1 MEIWGPTK
9 DGFLFMVCGFVEILT
24 ASNLRRMG
32 TVIMEWCFMCKNYN
46 WSSLFEI
53 LIMEYG
59 KLKCQILKSSY
70 DWSSLSSSFPILGSQ
85 KTSFVF
91 FCFSIVA
98 FLFSFMIVLYSYVF
112 CQCIQHLFFFQS
124 INYFLIKKKMLV
136 FTNSPFTI
144 NEKTLVSQFFQF
156 RTEHRKHL
164 NNHTDTHKHTYV

>member
-1 MEIWGPTK
+1 MRRQILVWCPLPNQSFPGEELLQSLRRGDLHFPWRSIWKFGVPPRMAFFSWCVALWK
-9 DGFLFMVCGFVEILT
+9 ILT
-24 ASNLRRMG
+24 ANNLRRIG

-46 WSSLFEI
+46 WSSLFDI

-70 DWSSLSSSFPILGSQ
+70 DWSSLSSSFPIVGSQ

-112 CQCIQHLFFFQS
+112 CLCIQHLFFFNQ
-124 INYFLIKKKMLV
+124 
-136 FTNSPFTI
+136 
-144 NEKTLVSQFFQF
+144 
-156 RTEHRKHL
+156 
-164 NNHTDTHKHTYV
+164 